1 MEEIRRGTISYRDS
15 LISSLN
21 ENFRPGAGAR
31 NGMYSEFPHLFSNE
45 NIRNTYFIYKD
56 GKPVSQASVFPMFI
70 SNRSS
75 IIKAAAVGSVSTM
88 KDYGNRGYATSIIK
102 KIIDDLTTR
111 HFSLMFVSGEL
122 ELYKKQSCVK
132 TGYISDFTIEYN
144 KNYSET
150 DVKIRDAEYR
160 LNNYMNYFNLYK
172 KERLRHI
179 RTPELMKSLLNSLWF
194 KRSGWNMELFD
205 NNNGKF
211 DAYAVILKRNNMEQL
226 NVMEY
231 SGNRKSL
238 IRIFHKA
245 MDYFHVNKIKW
256 HVYNDDTDFFQ
267 LSTKYHIDKKITYLE
282 GTVRVLNE
290 RSLFNN
296 LSPWFLENLG
306 CLPSIKKTEN
316 DIFILKINKKT
327 LEIKG
332 YGELTNFL
340 FGGAGYSLNIPL
352 PFPDDLSYI

>member
-1 MEEIRRGTISYRDS
+1 MAEIRRGTISYRDS

-21 ENFRPGAGAR
+21 DNFRPGAGSR

-56 GKPVSQASVFPMFI
+56 RKPVSQASVFPTFI
-70 SNRSS
+70 TNGSS
-75 IIKAAAVGSVSTM
+75 VIKAASIGSVSTM
-88 KDYGNRGYATSIIK
+88 KDYRNRGYATSIIK

-122 ELYKKQSCVK
+122 ELYKRQSCVK
-132 TGYISDFTIEYN
+132 IGYISDFNMEYN
-144 KNYSET
+144 KNYPET

-160 LNNYMNYFNLYK
+160 LSNSRDYFNLYK
-172 KERLRHI
+172 KEHLRHI
-179 RTPELMKSLLNSLWF
+179 RTPELMKTLLNSLWF
-194 KRSGWNMELFD
+194 KRPGWNMELFD
-205 NNNGKF
+205 DNTGKL
-211 DAYAVILKRNNMEQL
+211 DAYAVILKRNYADQL

-231 SGNRKSL
+231 SGNRESL
-238 IRIFHKA
+238 IKIFHKA
-245 MDYFHVNKIKW
+245 MDFFHVNKIQW

-267 LSTKYHIDKKITYLE
+267 LSTKYHIDYKITHLD
-282 GTVRVLNE
+282 GTVRILNE

-306 CLPSIKKTEN
+306 YLPSIKKTEN
-316 DIFILKINKKT
+316 DIFTLKLKDKT
-327 LEIKG
+327 LEING